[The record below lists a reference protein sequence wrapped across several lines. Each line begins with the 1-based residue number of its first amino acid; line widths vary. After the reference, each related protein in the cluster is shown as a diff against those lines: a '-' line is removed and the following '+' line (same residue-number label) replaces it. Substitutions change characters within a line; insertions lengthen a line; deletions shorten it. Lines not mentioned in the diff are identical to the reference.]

1 MPVETEEPLRDE
13 FPSIY
18 PVQEQLRF
26 LLRYAVLAPSTRNT
40 QPWRFTVEGNRVL
53 INADLGRNHRV
64 ADDDRRELY
73 LSLGCA
79 MENLMVAAEYFGFQ
93 HRTVY
98 APRAINKRPAAVITF
113 TSGGKLTGGREG
125 LTLDA
130 VIERHTTHGRFADG
144 AVSDED
150 TRAFRRCLTDPDL
163 DLCLVSDP
171 DRCDEIERLHEEAHR
186 LSLADPAFRHELAE
200 WVGAGGLGTSWVVSR
215 MGQAALDSDV
225 LARLIAQLDA
235 EAVRHAPL
243 LALISSRED
252 DPASQMRSGQLLE
265 RIWLTA
271 EVRGLGLQPLSAA
284 LEVPELRGRLTTA
297 MGAGLPWAQ
306 QLVRIG
312 RKRPGT
318 RHRTVRRAVAEVL
331 NPPEG

>member
-1 MPVETEEPLRDE
+1 M
-13 FPSIY
+13 Y

-53 INADLGRNHRV
+53 VYPDLSRNHRI

-79 MENLMVAAEYFGFQ
+79 MENLFIAAEHFGFR

-98 APRAINKRPAAVITF
+98 APRAIAKNPAAVITLHP
-113 TSGGKLTGGREG
+113 GGKLAEERVS
-125 LTLDA
+125 LTLEA
-130 VIERHTTHGRFADG
+130 VIDRGTTHARFADG
-144 AVSDED
+144 TVSDEEMQ
-150 TRAFRRCLTDPDL
+150 ALRRCLADPDL
-163 DLCLVSDP
+163 DLCLVTDP
-171 DRCDEIERLHEEAHR
+171 ERRDEVERLHLEAHR
-186 LSLADPAFRHELAE
+186 LSLSDPAFRHELAE
-200 WVGAGGLGTSWVVSR
+200 WVGAGGISSSWAVSR
-215 MGQAALDSDV
+215 VGQAMMDSDGV
-225 LARLIAQLDA
+225 AHFFAQLDA
-235 EAVRHAPL
+235 SAIRSTPL

-284 LEVPELRGRLTTA
+284 LEVPELRARLSDT
-297 MGAGLPWAQ
+297 MGASLRWGQ

-312 RKRPGT
+312 HKRSAA
-318 RHRTVRRAVAEVL
+318 RHRSTRRELAEVL
-331 NPPEG
+331 NPPEA